1 MVTVGTI
8 VGAALCALRFPH
20 IQDCFAGSLCM
31 TLNHSPQERPSP
43 QFQVPPLLVGRRA
56 VVTGAARGIGKAI
69 ADAFV
74 QAGATVVRLDIN
86 PSDVVRGCD
95 VADEDSVVRAFMDVA
110 AEGPVDDVVH
120 AAAIGAVAA
129 LADMSAADFRRVL
142 DVNLTGAFLVARE
155 ATRHLSRGGNLVLVA
170 SQYGLKGWPLWGAY
184 CASKAGVLRLA
195 DTLVGE
201 LAPQG
206 IRVNTISPGSV
217 DTEMVATTT
226 ANIARQSGA
235 DAGAIRASYEA
246 AIPMGR
252 FAQPQEI
259 ASVAVALCSG
269 LCSYV
274 NGSNIVVDG
283 GELSR

>member
-1 MVTVGTI
+1 MTVGTI
-8 VGAALCALRFPH
+8 VGAAICEIAFSQ
-20 IQDCFAGSLCM
+20 IQDRIARSLSM
-31 TLNHSPQERPSP
+31 TLNHPPPEKSST
-43 QFQVPPLLVGRRA
+43 QFQMPPLLVGRRA
-56 VVTGAARGIGKAI
+56 VITGAARGIGKAI
-69 ADAFV
+69 ADSFD

-95 VADEDSVVRAFMDVA
+95 IADEESVVRAFKDIA
-110 AEGPVDDVVH
+110 IEGPIDDVVH

-129 LADMSAADFRRVL
+129 LADMSVAEFRRVL

-155 ATRHLSRGGNLVLVA
+155 ATRHLCRGGNLVLVA

-217 DTEMVATTT
+217 DTEMVASTT

>member
-1 MVTVGTI
+1 
-8 VGAALCALRFPH
+8 
-20 IQDCFAGSLCM
+20 M
-31 TLNHSPQERPSP
+31 TLNHPQLEGSS
-43 QFQVPPLLVGRRA
+43 QFQMPPLLAGRRA

-69 ADAFV
+69 ADAFD
-74 QAGATVVRLDIN
+74 QAGATVVRLDISS
-86 PSDVVRGCD
+86 SDSVRGCD
-95 VADEDSVVRAFMDVA
+95 IADENSVKRVFAEVA
-110 AEGPVDDVVH
+110 TQGTIDDVVH
-120 AAAIGAVAA
+120 AAAIGAVAP
-129 LADMSAADFRRVL
+129 LADMSVAEFRRVL
-142 DVNLTGAFLVARE
+142 EVNLTGTFLVARE
-155 ATRHLSRGGNLVLVA
+155 ASRHLRRGGNLVLVA

-217 DTEMVATTT
+217 DTEMVAATT

-235 DAGAIRASYEA
+235 DAATIRASYEE

>member
-1 MVTVGTI
+1 MPLDHP
-8 VGAALCALRFPH
+8 A
-20 IQDCFAGSLCM
+20 
-31 TLNHSPQERPSP
+31 QERSSSP
-43 QFQVPPLLVGRRA
+43 FQVPQLLVGRRA

-69 ADAFV
+69 ADAFD
-74 QAGATVVRLDIN
+74 QAGATVFRLDIN
-86 PSDVVRGCD
+86 SSGTVRGCD
-95 VADEDSVVRAFMDVA
+95 IADEESVKRALAEIA
-110 AEGPVDDVVH
+110 ADGPIDDVVH
-120 AAAIGAVAA
+120 AAAIGAVAS
-129 LADMSAADFRRVL
+129 LADMPVADFRRVL
-142 DVNLTGAFLVARE
+142 EVNVIGAFLVARE
-155 ATRHLSRGGNLVLVA
+155 GSRHLRRGGNLVLIA

-195 DTLVGE
+195 DALVGE

-226 ANIARQSGA
+226 ANVARESGTDPA
-235 DAGAIRASYEA
+235 TIRASYEA

-259 ASVAVALCSG
+259 AYVAVALCSG

>member
-1 MVTVGTI
+1 MTV
-8 VGAALCALRFPH
+8 
-20 IQDCFAGSLCM
+20 S
-31 TLNHSPQERPSP
+31 HSPQEGTTGSSP
-43 QFQVPPLLVGRRA
+43 RLQLPPLLAGRRA
-56 VVTGAARGIGKAI
+56 VVTGSARGIGKAI
-69 ADAFV
+69 ADAFDE
-74 QAGATVVRLDIN
+74 AGATVVRLDIN
-86 PSDVVRGCD
+86 AVGAVRGCD
-95 VADEDSVVRAFMDVA
+95 VADEGSVVRAFLDA
-110 AEGPVDDVVH
+110 AADGPIDDVVH
-120 AAAIGAVAA
+120 AAAIGAVAP
-129 LADMSAADFRRVL
+129 LADMSAAQFRRVL
-142 DVNLTGAFLVARE
+142 DVNLTGTFLVARE
-155 ATRHLSRGGNLVLVA
+155 AARHLNRGGNLVLIA

-195 DTLVGE
+195 DSLVGE

-217 DTEMVATTT
+217 DTEMVSSTT
-226 ANIARQSGA
+226 ANVARQSGA
-235 DAGAIRASYEA
+235 DAAAIRARYEA

-252 FAQPQEI
+252 FARPDEI

>member
-1 MVTVGTI
+1 
-8 VGAALCALRFPH
+8 
-20 IQDCFAGSLCM
+20 M
-31 TLNHSPQERPSP
+31 TLHHLPQDRSST
-43 QFQVPPLLVGRRA
+43 QFQMPSLVVGRRA
-56 VVTGAARGIGKAI
+56 VITGAGRGIGKAI
-69 ADAFV
+69 ADAFD

-86 PSDVVRGCD
+86 PSDSVRGCD
-95 VADEDSVVRAFMDVA
+95 VADEESVMRAFKDIA
-110 AEGPVDDVVH
+110 TEGPIDDVVH
-120 AAAIGAVAA
+120 AAAIGAVAT
-129 LADMSAADFRRVL
+129 LADMSVGEFRRVL

-155 ATRHLSRGGNLVLVA
+155 ATRHLRRGGNLILVA

-201 LAPQG
+201 LAAQG

-217 DTEMVATTT
+217 DTEMVAITT
-226 ANIARQSGA
+226 ANIARQSGT
-235 DAGAIRASYEA
+235 DASIIRAGYEA